1 MARELDEDV
10 LDTQDEEV
18 EQEEVEV
25 EDQEE
30 GDGDSDS
37 DQDDPPER
45 VRKPFLEVD
54 ERTKYMTADD
64 AKRGFSEA
72 GKRIAALSAWEKEL
86 KEYDV
91 SPTDVRTY
99 LDELIESR
107 QTAAEMKRQL
117 EEFQRKERESS
128 TKSAQ
133 STDTKVSGEAKLTRE
148 EKDAVDWLK
157 QQLPS
162 LGYIS
167 KEDALKLVKDLQDK
181 TGKIDAIEAQVN
193 QQNERYRNSLINEGR
208 TKLSSWLADDQYS
221 DDEDGSLK
229 GMIEGSIRDWIN
241 ASEIRTKKFYEG
253 GSVTEGLLKEGY
265 DRAKKALG
273 MVRAATNSSNGKKS
287 DTYVKN
293 KADALKRNVKR
304 LPNQDITQA
313 KSKNLGKLKK
323 KIDAGGHRDYIGEK
337 HDAAWEKF
345 RSITNKNEDE

>member
-1 MARELDEDV
+1 MARDLEDEDV

-25 EDQEE
+25 DQEE

-54 ERTKYMTADD
+54 ERTKYMTAED
-64 AKRGFSEA
+64 AKRGYQEA

-91 SPTDVRTY
+91 SPSDVRTY

-107 QTAAEMKRQL
+107 QSAAEMKRQL
-117 EEFQRKERESS
+117 DEFKNKERDAASRGS
-128 TKSAQ
+128 Q
-133 STDTKVSGEAKLTRE
+133 SDTKVSGEAKLTRE

-181 TGKIDAIEAQVN
+181 TGKIDQIEAQVN

-208 TKLSSWLADDQYS
+208 TKLGSWLADDQYT
-221 DDEDGSLK
+221 DDEEGSLK
-229 GMIEGSIRDWIN
+229 LMIEGSIRDWIN

-273 MVRAATNSSNGKKS
+273 MVRASSSSSNKS
-287 DTYVKN
+287 VSYVKS

-304 LPNQDITQA
+304 LPNQDITQN
-313 KSKNLGKLKK
+313 KSKTLGKPKK
-323 KIDAGGHRDYIGEK
+323 KIDAGGHRDFIGEK
-337 HDAAWEKF
+337 HNKAWEVF
-345 RSITNKNEDE
+345 NAITNKNEEQ